1 MGTIKTTNIEP
12 IADNGTV
19 TLGSSGDTFTV
30 PSGVTVNMSN
40 ATQTGVGGA
49 NTPAFEAYLGGSG
62 GQAVTNNAVTLVQAN
77 TEVYDTDSAYNTS
90 TYRFTPQVAG
100 KYFAYATIQME
111 TGANANLDDAY
122 LYFKLNGSTITEI
135 VNVFASNFI
144 RMNTIS
150 GHIVV
155 DMNGSSDYLEL
166 YGRIL
171 SVSGSGQLFES
182 NTQWKRATHFGA
194 YRIIT

>member
-12 IADNGTV
+12 IANNGTV

-49 NTPAFEAYLGGSG
+49 NTPAFEAYLSSTQSISDGTTTK
-62 GQAVTNNAVTLVQAN
+62 VNIDTENFDTNSNFASN
-77 TEVYDTDSAYNTS
+77 
-90 TYRFTPQVAG
+90 RFTPTVAG
-100 KYFAYATIQME
+100 KYFIYGSTVGYA
-111 TGANANLDDAY
+111 GAVSDLVSSQAMIY
-122 LYFKLNGSTITEI
+122 KNGSYHAGGETNYNTNLAQRSYNTVSTI
-135 VNVFASNFI
+135 
-144 RMNTIS
+144 
-150 GHIVV
+150 V
-155 DMNGSSDYLEL
+155 DMNGSSDYVEL